1 MCRLF
6 GCRTATP
13 GAVAHELLHGANA
26 LRIQS
31 REHPDGWGLGW
42 YVGRVP
48 QVVRS
53 LSAAHGDEDFEHVG
67 SFVTASTILAHLRKA
82 SVGAVSLVNTHPFE
96 WGPWLFAHNGT
107 ISDWRLISPAVETRI
122 DAGLR
127 AKLRGETDSE
137 RCFYLFL
144 TCLADRCDP
153 TSATFAHAA
162 AALDQAVGVIRSAAR
177 AAGQPEPATTFLATD
192 GRLMI
197 ACRHGRTLHVS
208 APEPRGDG
216 RVDYFAIA
224 SEDPKLHEPVPPGRA
239 PWREVAKGA
248 VVGVDADLRLCRAT
262 LTSVDAL

>member
-6 GCRTATP
+6 GCRTAAP
-13 GAVAHELLHGANA
+13 GAAAHELLHGANA
-26 LRIQS
+26 LRVQS

-53 LSAAHGDEDFEHVG
+53 LSPAHGDEDFEQVG

-82 SVGAVSLVNTHPFE
+82 SVGAVSLANTHPFE

-107 ISDWRLISPAVETRI
+107 ISDWRFIAPDVEARI
-122 DAGLR
+122 ESSFR
-127 AKLRGETDSE
+127 AKITGETDSE

-144 TCLADRCDP
+144 TCLAHRCDP
-153 TSATFAHAA
+153 TAATFAHAA
-162 AALDQAVGVIRSAAR
+162 AALQEAVGIVRAAAR
-177 AAGQPEPATTFLATD
+177 NAGQPEPSTTFLATD

-208 APEPRGDG
+208 APEPRSDG
-216 RVDYFAIA
+216 RVDYFAVA
-224 SEDPKLHEPVPPGRA
+224 SEDPKLYEPVPPGRA

-248 VVGVDADLRLCRAT
+248 VVGVDADLRLCRAP
-262 LTSVDAL
+262 LGVDS